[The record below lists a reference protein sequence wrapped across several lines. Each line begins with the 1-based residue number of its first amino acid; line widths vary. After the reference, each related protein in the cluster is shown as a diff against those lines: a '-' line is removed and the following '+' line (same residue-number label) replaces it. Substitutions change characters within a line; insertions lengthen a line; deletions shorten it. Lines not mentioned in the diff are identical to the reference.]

1 MATNSYYIV
10 VRDTET
16 IEKLFLTLIYTE
28 KNSKIYLIIMPL
40 M

>member
-16 IEKLFLTLIYTE
+16 IEKLFSNTYIYGE
-28 KNSKIYLIIMPL
+28 KLKIYLIIMPL